1 MVTSPV
7 LGEEMRSGKSKGQW
21 ALKVRTAIFLCNGSV
36 WAVSPAFLSV
46 IIR

>member
-21 ALKVRTAIFLCNGSV
+21 ALKVRTAIFFVQWFSVGSQPCV
-36 WAVSPAFLSV
+36 P
-46 IIR
+46 ICDN